1 LSSVN
6 AQFAI
11 NLLIIAVGW
20 VVRRFLVGEE
30 EGVALVR
37 VTMNVTLPALIVSTF
52 ATMRFRASLALLPAL
67 AIAYG
72 LMMVAVGLLVFRK
85 LPRRERGQA
94 IFLLPGFNIGLFA
107 YPLVEG
113 ALGRDALQYLA
124 MFDMGVAVIS
134 FVVVLAIGQHF
145 AREPGSGLSLGPTV
159 RAMLKTVP
167 LIVYLVS
174 VLLSAVGL
182 RYPAPLVAVAQQLAQ
197 ANMPLA
203 LLILGMYLR
212 FDAVASAWRVI
223 ARILG
228 VRYLVGLGVG
238 VALYLFLPFSPLY
251 RTVLLAALVLPP
263 PLISLSYA
271 VQLGYDARLVGA
283 LLNVANVG
291 SFFLLWGIFNVVG
304 PGPAR

>member
-1 LSSVN
+1 
-6 AQFAI
+6 
-11 NLLIIAVGW
+11 
-20 VVRRFLVGEE
+20 
-30 EGVALVR
+30 
-37 VTMNVTLPALIVSTF
+37 
-52 ATMRFRASLALLPAL
+52 
-67 AIAYG
+67 
-72 LMMVAVGLLVFRK
+72 
-85 LPRRERGQA
+85 
-94 IFLLPGFNIGLFA
+94 
-107 YPLVEG
+107 
-113 ALGRDALQYLA
+113 
-124 MFDMGVAVIS
+124 MGVAVIS

-291 SFFLLWGIFNVVG
+291 SFFLLWGIFNLVG